1 MYVFGY
7 IQIFA
12 IITNNNISISHKFP
26 FWYLQLSLLL
36 LSSNLYKNAVLQTKC
51 HKCGSPLSSSTPK
64 GSFMYTTKRP
74 EAVSICLCG
83 STSFQLSLSPY
94 FFILHS
100 LILATAVIIFAGHNV
115 GFGFPL
121 SDFSFS
127 LQHYQQRLISIFT
140 LVYRFC
146 LIIFIGELFHKHN
159 ILNTIGRPLRY
170 RNRTVAA
177 GSNSAVAV

>member
-1 MYVFGY
+1 MLDRIKIIVYFLVITFSVF
-7 IQIFA
+7 
-12 IITNNNISISHKFP
+12 
-26 FWYLQLSLLL
+26 
-36 LSSNLYKNAVLQTKC
+36 LSSLGRMYLTTSVISFAAPSQIK
-51 HKCGSPLSSSTPK
+51 LSYSQVK
-64 GSFMYTTKRP
+64 QNY
-74 EAVSICLCG
+74 IIYNIN
-83 STSFQLSLSPY
+83 PY

-121 SDFSFS
+121 SDFTFS

-140 LVYRFC
+140 LVYCFC

>member
-7 IQIFA
+7 IQIFS
-12 IITNNNISISHKFP
+12 IITDNNISISHKFH

-51 HKCGSPLSSSTPK
+51 HKCGNPLSSSTPK
-64 GSFMYTTKRP
+64 GSFMYATKCLK
-74 EAVSICLCG
+74 AVSL

-121 SDFSFS
+121 SDFTFS